1 MVKTSLKHSIL
12 RMIYDCICVFLR
24 IIKNVTV
31 LINKRLLIKNLLAH
45 NDECSFYDKKRQ
57 LNLHT
62 REGKAK
68 FLKHIC
74 ALSNSNPTNNSYIVV
89 GVEDADNEIV
99 GDDFFDDSRI
109 QNLVN
114 AFLENPPKIQYENVP
129 FPNLPKDKV
138 VGLVTIKP
146 NNKTSYFKKSIHT
159 IVTHSVF
166 KRVGS
171 NTLPT
176 EEKIP
181 FSKQNVEAVI
191 SIENNSRNSI
201 GYTLEGVLDFINI
214 RHKDMFS
221 DYHVFK
227 ELFVVCWSG
236 NKKKLKNETYF
247 SRVDIE
253 LINEQIKLFY
263 STQDEVSIAFNDDYF
278 AITEYVSLGLND
290 KTTFYPLERVTITFF
305 DNGYYKIENKML
317 FEPPEYNKKML
328 RHIYN
333 SNIILLSKLEKGL
346 CLSDGE
352 QKDLENLPATL
363 MICYLN
369 GFEDAKQKLI
379 DSKNVLKPFPAI
391 YISFKEA
398 LRVLRKMKYDKQEY
412 N

>member
-1 MVKTSLKHSIL
+1 M
-12 RMIYDCICVFLR
+12 
-24 IIKNVTV
+24 
-31 LINKRLLIKNLLAH
+31 INKRLLIKNLLAH

-89 GVEDADNEIV
+89 GVEDQDNEII
-99 GDDFFDDSRI
+99 GEDFFDDSHL

-146 NNKTSYFKKSIHT
+146 QSKTSSFKKGIHT
-159 IVTHSVF
+159 ILPNSVF
-166 KRVGS
+166 LRIGS
-171 NTLPT
+171 NTTPIQGEFEKNYQNT
-176 EEKIP
+176 ET
-181 FSKQNVEAVI
+181 VI
-191 SIENNSRNSI
+191 GIENNSRNSI
-201 GYTLEGVLDFINI
+201 EYTLDGVIDFMNF
-214 RHKDMFS
+214 RHKDMVPK
-221 DYHVFK
+221 YKVFK
-227 ELFVVCWSG
+227 ELFVICWAG
-236 NKKKLKNETYF
+236 NSRKVRDVYYL

-263 STQDEVSIAFNDDYF
+263 SAQDVVT
-278 AITEYVSLGLND
+278 ITYDQDTFTIVEYVPLGLND
-290 KTTFYPLERVTITFF
+290 KTSFYPLEQQTIHFY
-305 DNGYYKIENKML
+305 DNGYYKINRKIL

-328 RHIYN
+328 YHVYN
-333 SNIILLSKLEKGL
+333 TNISLLNKLSKSNTLTNREL
-346 CLSDGE
+346 I
-352 QKDLENLPATL
+352 DLEHLPSTF

-379 DSKNVLKPFPAI
+379 DAKSLLKPFPQV

-398 LRVLRKMKYDKQEY
+398 LRILRKMKYDVQ
-412 N
+412 